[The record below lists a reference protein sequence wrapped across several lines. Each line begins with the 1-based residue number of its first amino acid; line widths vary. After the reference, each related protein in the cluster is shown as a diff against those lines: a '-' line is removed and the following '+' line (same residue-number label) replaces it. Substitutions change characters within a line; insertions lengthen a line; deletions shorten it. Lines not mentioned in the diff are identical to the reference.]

1 LRYYTRVAGGDYNLA
16 AQQRV
21 ARIKAEQAGTEAG
34 LAYLEEIARTQPQV
48 APDLYAARAALLE
61 MRGETRRAAQL
72 LDEGVARYPDALELR
87 LNRAFFLERTGKD
100 DASVRELRALLAD
113 RPGDAHVQNA
123 LGYTLTDLNRSLPEA
138 RQLLTAALTQSP
150 NSAAVLDSMGWLLFR
165 EGKYP
170 EALEHLRRAGE
181 AGADPEIDLHIGEVQ
196 WAMGDQAGA
205 RKTWAAALEAAPD
218 NEKLRKRIER
228 AGP

>member
-1 LRYYTRVAGGDYNLA
+1 
-16 AQQRV
+16 
-21 ARIKAEQAGTEAG
+21 
-34 LAYLEEIARTQPQV
+34 
-48 APDLYAARAALLE
+48 
-61 MRGETRRAAQL
+61 MRGEPRRAAQL

-100 DASVRELRALLAD
+100 EASVRELRALLAD

-123 LGYTLTDLNRSLPEA
+123 LGYTLTDLNKSLPEA
-138 RQLLTAALTQSP
+138 RQLLTAALAQSP
-150 NSAAVLDSMGWLLFR
+150 DSAAVLDSMGWLLYR

-170 EALEHLRRAGE
+170 EALEHLRRASE
-181 AGADPEIDLHIGEVQ
+181 TGADPEIDLHIGEVQ

-205 RKTWAAALEAAPD
+205 RKTWAAALAKAPD